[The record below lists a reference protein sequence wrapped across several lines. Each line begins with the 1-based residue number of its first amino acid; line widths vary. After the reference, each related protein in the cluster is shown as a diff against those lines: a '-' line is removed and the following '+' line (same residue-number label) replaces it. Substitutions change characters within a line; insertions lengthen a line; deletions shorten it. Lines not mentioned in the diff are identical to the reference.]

1 MFTGE
6 CGDRGSVLD
15 LVSDLVKSNKK
26 PSHKNKI
33 KNLEDEEDKCAHD
46 CVLSSA
52 GTRRLNLNVVPF
64 YCLALAVKDNENLMH
79 CINLGGGGGVNVR
92 F

>member
-1 MFTGE
+1 MQ
-6 CGDRGSVLD
+6 SKI
-15 LVSDLVKSNKK
+15 KSRN
-26 PSHKNKI
+26 HRTNKI

-52 GTRRLNLNVVPF
+52 GRRRLNLNVVRF
-64 YCLALAVKDNENLMH
+64 YCLAPAVKENENLVY
-79 CINLGGGGGVNVR
+79 CINLGGGGGGGRGGAGINVR